1 MKMKSKIKSFIM
13 MLISLLVIAIIA
25 FFGVIFYNEFVHSDI
40 TSDVQE
46 FISNMTVYGGGIDE
60 NVAKPQ
66 IIEKTIDTLEPSK
79 ENVKEDNQE
88 IDKYY
93 YSQLDEYSKKI
104 YKAMYSNKEN
114 MKTGTYEINLGTQFS
129 NLLSQ
134 SNGEE
139 LLGEYYQSAI
149 EAYTYDNPDV
159 FYIEFNKLY
168 LNIETT
174 TRTNVKSYR
183 VFINAGNNTNY
194 LTKEFSSKEKIDTA
208 LNEIE
213 KVEMYF
219 TQNQK
224 ENTYE
229 NIKSVH
235 DYLVESIDYEQTI
248 SKDNIYNIYGALIN
262 KECVCEGYAKSFKY
276 LMDCLNIPCV
286 VVAGKATTS
295 EGGTENHAWNYV
307 QIEHNWY
314 AIDCTWDD
322 PVIIGVGIVGNTTKY
337 KYFLKGEKEFNESH
351 FQSGQ
356 FTENG
361 KMFEYPILSS
371 TNYR

>member
-46 FISNMTVYGGGIDE
+46 FISNMTVYGGGVDE

-262 KECVCEGYAKSFKY
+262 GNVVCEGYAKSFKY
-276 LMDCLNIPCV
+276 LLDKLEIPCILV
-286 VVAGKATTS
+286 SGEAINS
-295 EGGTENHAWNYV
+295 ENKRENHMWNYV
-307 QIEHNWY
+307 KINETWY
-314 AIDCTWDD
+314 AVDVTWDD
-322 PVIIGVGIVGNTTKY
+322 PIILNNGELSKENKYQYFCQGDNMNSNHFVATKLTT
-337 KYFLKGEKEFNESH
+337 N
-351 FQSGQ
+351 GQ
-356 FTENG
+356 E
-361 KMFEYPILSS
+361 FEYPEL
-371 TNYR
+371 YHKEQ